1 MNTQTTSERSHAG
14 AGDRVELT
22 VTKAR
27 GGVRRGMIVVLVIST
42 VLAVVCLGAIEI
54 FATTHTA
61 PRPAKTPV
69 IAAPPQSGTLRGPT
83 WDLAHLGANGL
94 EKCSAFRR
102 VVRQTTALQTA
113 GGGTISS
120 AARIRLDADLAAAQK
135 MPPSAL
141 TPMQC
146 GVPL

>member
-1 MNTQTTSERSHAG
+1 M
-14 AGDRVELT
+14 
-22 VTKAR
+22 
-27 GGVRRGMIVVLVIST
+27 MVVLVIST

-61 PRPAKTPV
+61 PRPVKISV
-69 IAAPPQSGTLRGPT
+69 IATPPNSDTLRRPT
-83 WDLAHLGANGL
+83 WDLAHLDANGL

-102 VVRQTTALQTA
+102 VVGHTTALQTA

-120 AARIRLDADLAAAQK
+120 AARIRLDADLAAAKK
-135 MPPSAL
+135 MPPAAL